1 MAGGLLSLVSQ
12 GQQSIILFGNP
23 SKTFFKTTYAR
34 TTNFGLQKFRIDY
47 EGARTLSLTDETTFE
62 FKIPRYA
69 DLLMDTYITVDLP
82 NIWSPIYPPVE
93 ETGNRWAPYEF
104 KWIENL
110 GAKMIS
116 NIRITC
122 GNSKLQEYS
131 GDYLLAQVQRDL
143 VGTKRLLFDT
153 MSGDT
158 KDLNDPGNSGARV
171 NAYPNS
177 FFTEEGNGPE
187 PSIRGKTL
195 YIPLNAWFCNKSQ
208 RAFPLISLQY
218 NELIISITFR
228 PINQLYCIRDVFDPV
243 YDFPYIAP
251 NLNLG
256 YQQLFRFVQPPP
268 SIDLAEEDY
277 TDKRSIWN
285 ANIHLTA
292 TYCFLSN
299 DESRLFAKNEQ
310 KYIFKQV
317 HEQIFYNVTGSRRVE
332 LNSIGLVT
340 DYLFYFQR
348 SDANQRNQWS
358 NYTNW
363 PYEYLPIDIDFAPSD
378 GSYNVVE
385 LDPTGAPILVPIGPG
400 VNPDGTNTGF
410 MITGPYNT
418 QNNKP
423 ILESLGILF
432 DGDYR
437 ENLQPEGVYNYV
449 EKFVRTPGAAPFGL
463 YCYNYSMNSASLYS
477 DSQPSGATNMNRF
490 SKIELEFTTAIP
502 LLDNLAQVINVCDPE
517 TGEVIGTNKP
527 AWRIYEYNYDLHF
540 FEERINII
548 NFVGGNCGLMYA
560 T

>member
-1 MAGGLLSLVSQ
+1 
-12 GQQSIILFGNP
+12 
-23 SKTFFKTTYAR
+23 
-34 TTNFGLQKFRIDY
+34 
-47 EGARTLSLTDETTFE
+47 
-62 FKIPRYA
+62 
-69 DLLMDTYITVDLP
+69 
-82 NIWSPIYPPVE
+82 
-93 ETGNRWAPYEF
+93 
-104 KWIENL
+104 
-110 GAKMIS
+110 
-116 NIRITC
+116 
-122 GNSKLQEYS
+122 
-131 GDYLLAQVQRDL
+131 
-143 VGTKRLLFDT
+143 
-153 MSGDT
+153 
-158 KDLNDPGNSGARV
+158 
-171 NAYPNS
+171 
-177 FFTEEGNGPE
+177 
-187 PSIRGKTL
+187 
-195 YIPLNAWFCNKSQ
+195 
-208 RAFPLISLQY
+208 
-218 NELIISITFR
+218 
-228 PINQLYCIRDVFDPV
+228 
-243 YDFPYIAP
+243 
-251 NLNLG
+251 
-256 YQQLFRFVQPPP
+256 
-268 SIDLAEEDY
+268 
-277 TDKRSIWN
+277 
-285 ANIHLTA
+285 
-292 TYCFLSN
+292 
-299 DESRLFAKNEQ
+299 
-310 KYIFKQV
+310 
-317 HEQIFYNVTGSRRVE
+317 VE

-400 VNPDGTNTGF
+400 VNPDGTNTGY